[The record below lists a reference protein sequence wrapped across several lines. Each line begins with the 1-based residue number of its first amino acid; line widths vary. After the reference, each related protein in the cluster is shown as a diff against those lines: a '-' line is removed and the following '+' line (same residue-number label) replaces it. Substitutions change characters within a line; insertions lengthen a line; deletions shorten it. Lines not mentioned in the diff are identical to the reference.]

1 MSVTNSARDPLGH
14 PSQGPAAFC
23 MRGGAVVEGIHPSVS
38 SVDDDDDDAAA
49 LSRTLQWAGGEA
61 TQADRTT
68 KEKLEAKCA
77 ILHSMIDS

>member
-1 MSVTNSARDPLGH
+1 MSLTDPPADPLRY

-23 MRGGAVVEGIHPSVS
+23 MRGGAVVEGMHPSVS

-61 TQADRTT
+61 VQADRTT

-77 ILHSMIDS
+77 LLHFGMSS